1 MESYNHMMDADY
13 GNIVY
18 GGGIPNQMHQNLP
31 AEDIIMSNPDVAVKD
46 VAEYPSRD
54 TIIASNLTNAQVDH
68 RVYQQNANMNN
79 GEENF
84 GINQFINN
92 ANDKVVHEDVPDTV
106 QTIQPIEESVPMD
119 PPKVD
124 EPMQSSD
131 VVEPFAPEA
140 GTTTES
146 FVPEAGTTT
155 ESFVPEAG
163 TTTSLH
169 IEKATEEDVVA
180 APPAPAVTKK
190 ENEVDQNQCRVCLSK
205 DSLINIFSF
214 ENKSRICDIIMKICT
229 TVKIIE
235 KDYLPHYICSVC
247 LDKLKIAAE
256 FKLQCETTDTELRKK
271 LKRSKNKVRG
281 GGRFLLIDC
290 EMSSGSDLDDN
301 KDDDEFQISDVVESD
316 PDSDASY
323 KIGKRKSSRV
333 KKKPSPKRKAS
344 SRNRTPSSAKGKAS
358 ASVSTTSKRSSKSA
372 GKPPPEATKRIK
384 HDVVYIEAPPELSDD
399 EEDEKD
405 VPTGRARRSNTVY
418 TTPKSKSGANQPSSS
433 KSSKIPHKKR
443 AIVEMVESDDEGSK
457 PVKEPAKAKEHLC
470 STCNKP
476 FPTWNALKEH
486 RKTHSGETFACNI
499 CKKPFKQR
507 ASLDAHI
514 QKHKEDESRTCKPCN
529 KPFASKLELRKH
541 QQSMHEEQF
550 TFECNTC
557 KRTFTAKARL
567 DKHKEGKCPGF
578 DTSTKKKSEVE
589 VSSHLGRDLFKC
601 VAPLTT
607 TYWSDSF
614 SE

>member
-1 MESYNHMMDADY
+1 MESYNHHMMDADY

-18 GGGIPNQMHQNLP
+18 GSGIPNQMHQNLP
-31 AEDIIMSNPDVAVKD
+31 TEELIMNNPDVAVKD
-46 VAEYPSRD
+46 AEYPSRES
-54 TIIASNLTNAQVDH
+54 IITSNLTNTQVDG
-68 RVYQQNANMNN
+68 VYQANANLDN
-79 GEENF
+79 GEENLNAIVE
-84 GINQFINN
+84 INQFINSTD
-92 ANDKVVHEDVPDTV
+92 NDKVDPQAIADTV
-106 QTIQPIEESVPMD
+106 QQIQAVEEAVPIEQ
-119 PPKVD
+119 PPKMD
-124 EPMQSSD
+124 TSMEETTEPVVASD
-131 VVEPFAPEA
+131 VLEP
-140 GTTTES
+140 
-146 FVPEAGTTT
+146 
-155 ESFVPEAG
+155 FVPEAG
-163 TTTSLH
+163 TTTSLE
-169 IEKATEEDVVA
+169 IEKVEDVAPVA
-180 APPAPAVTKK
+180 TTSKK
-190 ENEVDQNQCRVCLSK
+190 DNEVDQNQCRVCLSK
-205 DSLINIFSF
+205 DNLVNIFSF
-214 ENKSRICDIIMKICT
+214 ENKSRICDIIMTICT

-235 KDYLPHYICSVC
+235 KDYLPHYICPEC

-290 EMSSGSDLDDN
+290 EMSSGSDVDDN

-316 PDSDASY
+316 PDSDASF
-323 KIGKRKSSRV
+323 KIGKRKSTRV
-333 KKKPSPKRKAS
+333 KKKPSPKRKAQ
-344 SRNRTPSSAKGKAS
+344 SRVRTPSAKAKAS
-358 ASVSTTSKRSSKSA
+358 SSVASGSKRSSKA
-372 GKPPPEATKRIK
+372 TEKPAPVETKRIK
-384 HDVVYIEAPPELSDD
+384 HDVVYIEALPELSDD
-399 EEDEKD
+399 EDDEKD
-405 VPTGRARRSNTVY
+405 APKGRARRSNASY
-418 TTPKSKSGANQPSSS
+418 NTPKSKSAASQPSSS
-433 KSSKIPHKKR
+433 KTSKIPHKKR
-443 AIVEMVESDDEGSK
+443 AIVEMIDSDDENSK
-457 PVKEPAKAKEHLC
+457 TTKEPAKSREHTC
-470 STCNKP
+470 TTCNKTLP
-476 FPTWNALKEH
+476 SWNALKEH

-499 CKKPFKQR
+499 CNKPFKQR

-541 QQSMHEEQF
+541 QQSMHEDQF

>member
-18 GGGIPNQMHQNLP
+18 GSGIPNQMHQNLP
-31 AEDIIMSNPDVAVKD
+31 TEDIIMSNPDVAVKD
-46 VAEYPSRD
+46 AEYPSRD
-54 TIIASNLTNAQVDH
+54 TIIASNLSNAQVDQ
-68 RVYQQNANMNN
+68 VYQTNSNLNN
-79 GEENF
+79 GEGNLSE
-84 GINQFINN
+84 IVEMHQFVNN
-92 ANDKVVHEDVPDTV
+92 TSDNVVSDDISDTV
-106 QTIQPIEESVPMD
+106 QQIQPIDESTPIDQPKMDNLVAESTEPTTNASIEPETGGITASEEIVQ
-119 PPKVD
+119 
-124 EPMQSSD
+124 E
-131 VVEPFAPEA
+131 
-140 GTTTES
+140 
-146 FVPEAGTTT
+146 
-155 ESFVPEAG
+155 
-163 TTTSLH
+163 TTS
-169 IEKATEEDVVA
+169 VVA
-180 APPAPAVTKK
+180 SEVPPVATKK

-205 DSLINIFSF
+205 DNLINIFSF
-214 ENKSRICDIIMKICT
+214 ENKSRICDIIMTICT

-235 KDYLPHYICSVC
+235 KDYLPHYICPEC

-290 EMSSGSDLDDN
+290 EMSSGSEVDDN

-316 PDSDASY
+316 PDSDASF
-323 KIGKRKSSRV
+323 KIGKRKSTRV
-333 KKKPSPKRKAS
+333 KKKSPPKRKAQ
-344 SRNRTPSSAKGKAS
+344 SRVRTPSAKAKAS
-358 ASVSTTSKRSSKSA
+358 ASVSSASKRSSRTVDKPSA
-372 GKPPPEATKRIK
+372 ETKRIK
-384 HDVVYIEAPPELSDD
+384 HDVVYIEALPEISDD
-399 EEDEKD
+399 DDDDKNASK
-405 VPTGRARRSNTVY
+405 GRARRSNAVY
-418 TTPKSKSGANQPSSS
+418 NTPKSKSASNQPSSS
-433 KSSKIPHKKR
+433 KTSKIPHKKR
-443 AIVEMVESDDEGSK
+443 AIDMPESDDEDSK
-457 PVKEPAKAKEHLC
+457 TTKESAKTREHVC
-470 STCNKP
+470 STCNKM
-476 FPTWNALKEH
+476 FPSWNALKEH
-486 RKTHSGETFACNI
+486 RKTHTGETFACNI

-541 QQSMHEEQF
+541 QQSMHEDQC

-578 DTSTKKKSEVE
+578 DTSTKKKSEIE
-589 VSSHLGRDLFKC
+589 VSSQLGRDLFKC

>member
-18 GGGIPNQMHQNLP
+18 GSGIPNQMHQNLP
-31 AEDIIMSNPDVAVKD
+31 TEELIMNNPDVSVKD
-46 VAEYPSRD
+46 AEYPSRE
-54 TIIASNLTNAQVDH
+54 TIIASNLPSGPVDGVYPENTNLD
-68 RVYQQNANMNN
+68 N
-79 GEENF
+79 GEENMNEIVE
-84 GINQFINN
+84 INQFINSTSE
-92 ANDKVVHEDVPDTV
+92 KVVPEDIADTE
-106 QTIQPIEESVPMD
+106 QQIQPIEEAVPMD
-119 PPKVD
+119 SPTLD
-124 EPMQSSD
+124 ASTEQSTEPQSDD
-131 VVEPFAPEA
+131 VLETFAPEA
-140 GTTTES
+140 GTTTSLEIE
-146 FVPEAGTTT
+146 PTTA
-155 ESFVPEAG
+155 ENVDA
-163 TTTSLH
+163 
-169 IEKATEEDVVA
+169 VA
-180 APPAPAVTKK
+180 PVDTGTKK

-205 DSLINIFSF
+205 DNLVNIFAF
-214 ENKSRICDIIMKICT
+214 ENKSRICDIIMTICT

-235 KDYLPHYICSVC
+235 KDYLPHYICSEC

-256 FKLQCETTDTELRKK
+256 FKSKCETTDTELRKK

-281 GGRFLLIDC
+281 SGRFLLIDC
-290 EMSSGSDLDDN
+290 EMSSGSEIDDN

-316 PDSDASY
+316 PDSDASF
-323 KIGKRKSSRV
+323 KIGKRKSTRV
-333 KKKPSPKRKAS
+333 KKKSPPKRKAQ
-344 SRNRTPSSAKGKAS
+344 SRNRTPSAKSKAS
-358 ASVSTTSKRSSKSA
+358 SSVSSGSKRTSKSTEKTVL
-372 GKPPPEATKRIK
+372 ETKRIK
-384 HDVVYIEAPPELSDD
+384 HDVVYIEALPELSDD
-399 EEDEKD
+399 DDEGNDAPK
-405 VPTGRARRSNTVY
+405 GRARRSNALY
-418 TTPKSKSGANQPSSS
+418 NTPKSKSATNQPSSS
-433 KSSKIPHKKR
+433 KTSKIPHKKR
-443 AIVEMVESDDEGSK
+443 AIDMIESDDEDSKTSKGSVK
-457 PVKEPAKAKEHLC
+457 PREHIC
-470 STCNKP
+470 STCNKILP
-476 FPTWNALKEH
+476 SWNALKEH

-499 CKKPFKQR
+499 CNKPFKQR

-541 QQSMHEEQF
+541 QQSMHEDQF